1 MQSEREEFVDELTQL
16 KIERSKRRQRKE
28 WELKLMGKCI
38 TWLIYA
44 YAAGIVTTGL
54 NYLMLDK
61 SYKYEGIV
69 EDSCQDFKTLKSV
82 NDQIFP
88 LLDELT
94 YKKYFKIFRVNL
106 ENDCPFS
113 IGEYICTSKK
123 CVICTCNTSEIPS
136 NWLSPAS
143 SPINQP
149 KDNFAFWDSERYL
162 SPSEWIWHVE
172 DIENDKGVYVD
183 LKLNPEAFTGYQ
195 GQHIWDVIYR
205 ENCYQGSLNEMCKEK
220 RALNKLVQGL
230 HTSISTQLSEFYV
243 DLATNKTYP
252 NYPLYFERVGNHP
265 ERIRNLFFLY
275 SVLLRAVQLA
285 TPGIQKHEI
294 NSMSFEEDSRSKYL
308 LSNILTLGN
317 NQCSKPFD
325 EQQFF
330 NQITFEQK
338 KDYQRY
344 IHNISRIM
352 DCVECQKCRV
362 FGKMQTYGLG
372 TALKILF
379 SESPSEF
386 SGKLKRNELVALINT
401 FGKVSSSVKS
411 IDLMFERRA
420 RFNYNLIVT
429 IGIVG
434 GVFIIF
440 MVAIRKIYQEMD
452 KKIQNMFKGMPNDNP
467 QQPSKNT
474 KSKRD

>member
-1 MQSEREEFVDELTQL
+1 MQTGQDDIVDELAQL
-16 KIERSKRRQRKE
+16 KIQRAKRRQRKE
-28 WELKLMGKCI
+28 WELKMMGKCI
-38 TWLIYA
+38 SSLIYA
-44 YAAGIVTTGL
+44 YIAGIIITGL
-54 NYLMLDK
+54 NYLLLEK
-61 SYKYEGIV
+61 SFKYEGIV

-136 NWLSPAS
+136 NWLSPVS

-149 KDNFAFWDSERYL
+149 KDDFAFWESERYL

-172 DIENDKGVYVD
+172 DIDNDKGVYVD

-195 GQHIWDVIYR
+195 GQHIWDVIYK
-205 ENCYQGSLNEMCKEK
+205 ENCYQGSLNEMCREK
-220 RALNKLVQGL
+220 RALNKLIQGL

-243 DLATNKTYP
+243 DLSTNKTYP
-252 NYPLYFERVGNHP
+252 NYSLYFERVGNHP
-265 ERIRNLFFLY
+265 ERIRNLFFIY
-275 SVLLRAVQLA
+275 SVLLRAVILA
-285 TPGIQKHEI
+285 SPGIQTHDI
-294 NSMSFEEDSRSKYL
+294 NSMSFEEDTRSKYL
-308 LSNILTLGN
+308 LNAILSLGN

-330 NQITFEQK
+330 NQITFDQK

-411 IDLMFERRA
+411 IDLMFERRTK
-420 RFNYNLIVT
+420 YYQNLILT
-429 IGIVG
+429 ITIIG

-440 MVAIRKIYQEMD
+440 MVAMRKIYSEMD
-452 KKIQNMFKGMPNDNP
+452 KKIQNMFRGMPSDNP
-467 QQPSKNT
+467 QKTNRNT